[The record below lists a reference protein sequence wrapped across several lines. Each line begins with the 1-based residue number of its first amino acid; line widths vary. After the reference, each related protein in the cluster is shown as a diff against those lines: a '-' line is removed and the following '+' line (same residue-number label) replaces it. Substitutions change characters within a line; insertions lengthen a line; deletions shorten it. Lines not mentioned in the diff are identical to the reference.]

1 MSIAEETSAKQP
13 WYTRVWGVFL
23 IGLGIIVL
31 LVISYVGIYT
41 LRFYRDIQLGD
52 VPSEIQNRLTKGNIT
67 PPTRLKESLAYSST
81 NDPTFGD
88 PNAPLQI
95 VEFADFE
102 CPYSKDESLIIRELQ
117 AQYPEKIHF
126 IYRDF
131 PLDNLHPNAFRAS
144 EAAQCANDQ
153 NKFWALHDKLYQ
165 NARSLTDLDIKL
177 YALEIGL
184 DITQFNKCFDERKY
198 KDEIEGDRADGVAA
212 GVIGTP
218 TFFIN
223 GKKIE
228 GAIPMEVWQQILA
241 RIK

>member
-1 MSIAEETSAKQP
+1 MSSNLPQVNNP
-13 WYTRVWGVFL
+13 WYKSVWGVFL

-31 LVISYVGIYT
+31 IVISYVGIYT

-52 VPSEIQNRLTKGNIT
+52 VPSEVQNRLTRGNIA
-67 PPTRLKESLAYSST
+67 PPTRLKESLAYSALS
-81 NDPTFGD
+81 DPTFGN

-102 CPYSKDESLIIRELQ
+102 CPYSKEESFIIRELQ
-117 AQYPEKIHF
+117 AQYPDKIHF

-131 PLDNLHPNAFRAS
+131 PLEDLHPNAFRAS

-153 NKFWALHDKLYQ
+153 DKFWALHDKLYQ
-165 NARSLTDLDIKL
+165 NADRLTDLDIKL
-177 YALEIGL
+177 YALEAGL
-184 DITQFNKCFDERKY
+184 NITQFNKCFDERKY
-198 KDEIEGDRADGVAA
+198 KDEIEGDRADGIAA
-212 GVIGTP
+212 GVVGTP

-228 GAIPMEVWQQILA
+228 GAIPMEVWQQIIA
-241 RIK
+241 RVK